1 MRSLRV
7 FFPRAFVVAVL
18 LTSATAR
25 EIPEFK
31 PPSPEACRAALGD
44 ISGLSDAWK
53 RALDEKNF
61 EPLPLP
67 DPDDWLAK
75 RQEFA
80 QPLAAYAISRRPKI
94 RRDQRTIYLL
104 PIGEDVTGLA
114 PFLQAYYRLP
124 VKVLPAEPAPLR
136 PVVAAESAL
145 AWLRPK
151 VPEDAFALIA
161 ITSADLHPGHR
172 VPANRGTRF
181 LFGRARFSGHNAAP
195 RVGIV
200 STARLEGDPLR
211 LRKLLTHETGHLFG
225 LAHCVYYRCAM
236 NGSAHLAEAD
246 ARPVHLCP
254 VCLRKLSTAVR
265 FDPEKRARAIMQTFE
280 TAAQ

>member
-1 MRSLRV
+1 M
-7 FFPRAFVVAVL
+7 FIPRAFVVAFL
-18 LTSATAR
+18 IASAPAR
-25 EIPEFK
+25 EIPEFQ
-31 PPSPEACRAALGD
+31 PPSPAARRAALGD
-44 ISGLSDAWK
+44 ISSLSDAWR

-67 DPDDWLAK
+67 GPDDWLAK

-80 QPLAAYAISRRPKI
+80 QPLVSYAISRRPKI

-104 PIGEDVTGLA
+104 PIGVEATGLA

-124 VKVLPAEPAPLR
+124 VKILPAEPAPLK

-151 VPEDAFALIA
+151 VPKDAFALIA

-172 VPANRGTRF
+172 VPADRGTRF

-200 STARLEGDPLR
+200 STARLKDDPLR
-211 LRKLLTHETGHLFG
+211 LKKLLAHETGHLFG

-254 VCLRKLSTAVR
+254 VCLRKFGTAVR
-265 FDPEKRARAIMQTFE
+265 FDPEKRA
-280 TAAQ
+280 AALDREIQR